1 MRLRLR
7 SVPLDTFD
15 EDTPT
20 STVKKLKTIYR
31 FVLIGALVL
40 YVLLN
45 SLVLNLLALLVLAG
59 FFYYYRVT
67 VRIKQQAL
75 NAALAYTSLA
85 ENSYFVYLRSF
96 DSAGRRK
103 IRTTLE
109 IGQSD
114 RLLANIGI
122 LSTL

>member
-1 MRLRLR
+1 MRTHPLRP
-7 SVPLDTFD
+7 S
-15 EDTPT
+15 
-20 STVKKLKTIYR
+20 KKLKTIYR

-40 YVLLN
+40 YALLD
-45 SLVLNLLALLVLAG
+45 SLVFNLLALLILAG

-103 IRTTLE
+103 FETTLE